1 MIPASKKRVFK
12 NQMAYENAIKSLRS
26 KICSISLP
34 NSNANSS
41 EPIPPPPCSSR
52 EDNFNLWNEFDL
64 DFTETVQP
72 DNNVVAGI
80 RELDKYLN
88 EEYVSRQT
96 DPLEW
101 WKERK
106 NLYPRVYSYVLK
118 RLCIMATSVPCERI
132 FSATGQIINERR
144 TLLKPEKVSSL
155 VFLHSNM

>member
-1 MIPASKKRVFK
+1 MLAVMSSEFKARFSDLEKNALYAESTILDPRFKKRVFK
-12 NQMAYENAIKSLRS
+12 NQTAYENALKTLRS

-64 DFTETVQP
+64 DFTATVQP

-88 EEYVSRQT
+88 EEYVSR
-96 DPLEW
+96 
-101 WKERK
+101 
-106 NLYPRVYSYVLK
+106 
-118 RLCIMATSVPCERI
+118 
-132 FSATGQIINERR
+132 
-144 TLLKPEKVSSL
+144 
-155 VFLHSNM
+155 